1 MSMGLFRSR
10 NKQRPLPEPL
20 PDWDD
25 TRWRS
30 HLRSNALG
38 TDHHCNIYMEMIQA
52 DRKEAA
58 RLFQNEDDVRAR
70 QFAES
75 SLRNKRIVAALSALA
90 PLCNAL
96 YQRSE
101 PLSGYTSLI
110 QIPEPAKSGIVTI
123 IFAAGRLQL
132 SYLTETVA
140 FLREQFTSIHI
151 DAIQSGD
158 GDLSQLVEETVRKAL
173 SPDPPDRSDVD
184 AELASSVKEFFG
196 ISVGPAASASAR
208 KGLGQVLPPSQPGA
222 LAGAQPT
229 SAHSSELGGPQ
240 SPQFSA
246 SSAPAGADKTL
257 LLERNAGHGI
267 ASPPQRSIP
276 SVDPYIATGL
286 DVGGAD
292 QGQDEMMEPTA
303 TRSRTS
309 PIRLGDVER
318 LPNLMPRP
326 LTRSH
331 TPSSMPLNRTSPV
344 DDSDYALLSRYNVLR
359 ELLAA

>member
-1 MSMGLFRSR
+1 MGLFRSR
-10 NKQRPLPEPL
+10 HKSRPLPEPL

-38 TDHHCNIYMEMIQA
+38 TDHHCNIYVEMINA

-58 RLFQNEDDVRAR
+58 RLFKNEDDPRAR

-75 SLRNKRIVAALSALA
+75 SLRNKRIVAALAALS

-101 PLSGYTSLI
+101 PLSGYTSLL

-140 FLREQFTSIHI
+140 FLREQFTSKHI

-158 GDLSQLVEETVRKAL
+158 GELCVLVNDTVRNAL
-173 SPDPPDRSDVD
+173 SPKPPDCSDVD

-196 ISVGPAASASAR
+196 MSVGPAGLDGGKR
-208 KGLGQVLPPSQPGA
+208 PLGQMPGSGGAGMQTQP
-222 LAGAQPT
+222 L

-246 SSAPAGADKTL
+246 SSAAA
-257 LLERNAGHGI
+257 
-267 ASPPQRSIP
+267 
-276 SVDPYIATGL
+276 GL
-286 DVGGAD
+286 DRTLVTERVPGVARPTSPAVRQVGHVDVHALGAE
-292 QGQDEMMEPTA
+292 QDRDDLIEPTA

-309 PIRLGDVER
+309 PMRLGDVER
-318 LPNLMPRP
+318 LPNLMPRAAVA
-326 LTRSH
+326 RSR
-331 TPSSMPLNRTSPV
+331 TPPSTVPVRMTPV
-344 DDSDYALLSRYNVLR
+344 DDTDYALLSRYEVLR
-359 ELLAA
+359 TLLAT